1 MKLLHTLILVL
12 FTSTVGAQINMED
25 STAQTISYWNKGEKQ
40 SYTMSLQRVKLK
52 GADTTSNELMT
63 YEVDITVLDST
74 ENSYTL
80 EWFYYNYKS
89 NTTNELLKKMNALAE
104 DIKVVIET
112 DALGVFKSVK
122 NWQEVRDYVKKAMV
136 PLREEFKSV
145 PQLKDMIDQMEGTYT
160 TKEAIESMAI
170 QDVQQYHTFHGA
182 KYTLGQVLEFQMK
195 TNNLYAPDKPF
206 DTDVTL
212 YLDEINPDDNNYI
225 LRATQEINSEQ
236 LTKTTFEYLKALA
249 GKMGVPPPKQE
260 DVGTFTNITN
270 TASRIHG
277 TGWVIYSIQ
286 TKTVE
291 GSGTSSIE
299 ERIMEIK

>member
-1 MKLLHTLILVL
+1 MKLLHSVL
-12 FTSTVGAQINMED
+12 FIISALAVKAQINMED
-25 STAQTISYWNKGEKQ
+25 STAQAISYWSKGEKQ
-40 SYTMSLQRVKLK
+40 TYAMSLQRVKVK
-52 GADTTSNELMT
+52 GTDTTSNELMT
-63 YEVDITVLDST
+63 YDVDITVLDST

-122 NWQEVRDYVKKAMV
+122 NWQEVRDYVKKALAPM
-136 PLREEFKSV
+136 RDEFKSV
-145 PQLKDMIDQMEGTYT
+145 AQLKQMMDQVEAMYT
-160 TKEAIESMAI
+160 SKQAIESMAI
-170 QDVQQYHTFHGA
+170 QDVQQFHTFHGA
-182 KYTLGQVLEFQMK
+182 KYTLGEMLEFQMK

-206 DTDVTL
+206 DTEVTL
-212 YLDEINPDDNNYI
+212 YLDEINPEDNNYI

-236 LTKTTFEYLKALA
+236 LTKTTVDYLKSLA

-260 DVGTFTNITN
+260 ELGTFTNITT

-277 TGWVIYSIQ
+277 TGWVIFSVQ

-291 GSGTSSIE
+291 ASGTSNIE